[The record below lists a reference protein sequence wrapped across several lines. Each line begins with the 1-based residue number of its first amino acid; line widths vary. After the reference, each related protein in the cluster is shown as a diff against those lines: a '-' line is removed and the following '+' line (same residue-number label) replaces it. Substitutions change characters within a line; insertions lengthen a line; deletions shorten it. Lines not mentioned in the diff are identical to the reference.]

1 MHWDSNR
8 TSVNWIGLEDRGVSP
23 LWRAR
28 LISWQLFVYHV
39 TTISP
44 DEEDAQFHRL
54 RIEQRRSLSKNDDF
68 GWQDQTRRW
77 YVGRIGWGIP
87 LGYQGWSWS
96 DHIQRVGVGWHHPIA
111 SLNYR
116 LWQFHLLA
124 FMNLLRLPRPPSP
137 SKIGTGPRKALNNRI
152 SQPSP
157 IYLITILFCELF
169 SFHVNMG

>member
-77 YVGRIGWGIP
+77 YVGRIWMRNTSRISRMELKRSHSESRGGLTPSHSKPQLPP
-87 LGYQGWSWS
+87 LTISP
-96 DHIQRVGVGWHHPIA
+96 VGVHE
-111 SLNYR
+111 
-116 LWQFHLLA
+116 
-124 FMNLLRLPRPPSP
+124 PSATAAP
-137 SKIGTGPRKALNNRI
+137 S
-152 SQPSP
+152 
-157 IYLITILFCELF
+157 ITIQDRDRPTKGFK
-169 SFHVNMG
+169 